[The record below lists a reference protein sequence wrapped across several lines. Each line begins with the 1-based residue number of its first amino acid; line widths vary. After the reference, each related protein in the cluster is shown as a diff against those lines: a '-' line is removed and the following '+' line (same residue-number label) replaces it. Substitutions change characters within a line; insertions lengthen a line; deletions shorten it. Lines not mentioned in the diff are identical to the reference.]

1 MFWKKVK
8 KSDKIIDEIN
18 NWAKDN
24 HSHLIELVNITKQYW
39 VDDPENGI
47 EAVHALRWIN
57 FWIDD
62 WAFISIMWPSGC
74 WKSTMMN
81 IVWLLDTPTTWDYL
95 LRWEKVEAM
104 TADEWSM
111 IRRTTI
117 WFVFQWYNLLKRM
130 CAREQV
136 AIPLSYMWVPSKE
149 KKERCVEAL
158 KMVWLWN
165 RLEALPNQLSWWQQ
179 QRVCIARALVSNPSL
194 ILADEPTGALDSVT
208 GEEILELFQRL
219 NEEQHKTVLLI
230 THDRHIGESAK
241 KMIRMR
247 DGRFLHHDEE

>member
-1 MFWKKVK
+1 MNDTSQENKKT
-8 KSDKIIDEIN
+8 
-18 NWAKDN
+18 
-24 HSHLIELVNITKQYW
+24 HLIELVNITKTYW
-39 VDDPENGI
+39 KDDPENWV

-74 WKSTMMN
+74 GKSTLMN
-81 IVWLLDTPTTWDYL
+81 IVWLLDEPTSWDYL
-95 LRWEKVEAM
+95 LRWEKVKAM

-130 CAREQV
+130 SAREQV
-136 AIPLSYMWVPSKE
+136 ALPLSYMWVSNKE
-149 KKERCVEAL
+149 KKERCVAAL
-158 KMVWLWN
+158 EMVWLWN
-165 RLEALPNQLSWWQQ
+165 RLNALPNQLSWWQQ

-208 GEEILELFQRL
+208 WEEILELFQKL
-219 NEEQHKTVLLI
+219 NSEQHKTVLLI
-230 THDRHIGESAK
+230 THDRHIWESAK
-241 KMIRMR
+241 KMIRMK
-247 DGRFLHHDEE
+247 DWLFINSDE

>member
-1 MFWKKVK
+1 MFWKKIK
-8 KSDKIIDEIN
+8 ENLEN
-18 NWAKDN
+18 NETAKN
-24 HSHLIELVNITKQYW
+24 SSSHLIELVNVKKQYGI
-39 VDDPENGI
+39 DDPENWI

-57 FWIDD
+57 FWIDE

-74 WKSTMMN
+74 GKSTLMN
-81 IVWLLDTPTTWDYL
+81 IVWLLDEPTSWDYL
-95 LRWEKVEAM
+95 LRWEKVKAM
-104 TADEWSM
+104 TADERSM

-130 CAREQV
+130 SAREQV
-136 AIPLSYMWVPSKE
+136 ALPLSYMWVPSKE
-149 KKERCVEAL
+149 KKERCAEAL

-165 RLEALPNQLSWWQQ
+165 RLDALPNQLSWGQQ

-208 GEEILELFQRL
+208 GEEILELFKKL

-230 THDRHIGESAK
+230 THDRHIWEAAK
-241 KMIRMR
+241 KMIRMK
-247 DGRFLHHDEE
+247 DGQFIKWDE

>member
-1 MFWKKVK
+1 MFWKNTNQDNESK
-8 KSDKIIDEIN
+8 KEST
-18 NWAKDN
+18 
-24 HSHLIELVNITKQYW
+24 HLIELVNVKKQYGI
-39 VDDPENGI
+39 DNPESGI

-57 FWIDD
+57 FWIDE
-62 WAFISIMWPSGC
+62 WAFISIMGPSWCG
-74 WKSTMMN
+74 KSTLMN
-81 IVWLLDTPTTWDYL
+81 TVWLLDEPTSWDYL
-95 LRWEKVEAM
+95 LRWEKVKAM

-130 CAREQV
+130 SAREQV
-136 AIPLSYMWVPSKE
+136 ALPLSYMWVPNKE
-149 KKERCVEAL
+149 KKERCAEAL

-165 RLEALPNQLSWWQQ
+165 RLDAMPNQLSWWQQ

-194 ILADEPTGALDSVT
+194 LLADEPTGALDSVT
-208 GEEILELFQRL
+208 WEEILELFKKL

-230 THDRHIGESAK
+230 THDRHIWEAAK

-247 DGRFLHHDEE
+247 DGQFLHWDEE

>member
-1 MFWKKVK
+1 MNKLLMISTTESNDIK
-8 KSDKIIDEIN
+8 
-18 NWAKDN
+18 
-24 HSHLIELVNITKQYW
+24 HHLIELVNVTKTYW
-39 VDDPENGI
+39 VDDTENGV

-57 FWIDD
+57 FWIDEG
-62 WAFISIMWPSGC
+62 AFISIMGPSWCG
-74 WKSTMMN
+74 KSTLMN
-81 IVWLLDTPTTWDYL
+81 IVWLLDEPTSGDYL
-95 LRWEKVEAM
+95 LRGEKVKAM

-130 CAREQV
+130 PAREQV
-136 AIPLSYMWVPSKE
+136 ALPLSYMWVPNKE
-149 KKERCVEAL
+149 KKERCAEAL

-165 RLEALPNQLSWWQQ
+165 RLDALPNQLSWGQQ

-194 ILADEPTGALDSVT
+194 LLADEPTGALDSVT
-208 GEEILELFQRL
+208 GEEILELFKKL

-230 THDRHIGESAK
+230 THDRHIWESAK

-247 DGRFLHHDEE
+247 DWLFLHWDEE

>member
-208 GEEILELFQRL
+208 WEEILVLHQKL
-219 NEEQHKTVLLI
+219 NKEQHKTVLLI